1 MCFSLCLYECVCLC
15 DLFVSVYVICLSVC
29 VCLCDVFFSVCVC
42 NPFFS
47 VCDVFFSVCVCVC
60 LSDLFFS
67 GRLSVCVVCLC
78 VVLLVFVVYTHALH
92 EYLMYLH
99 RQPHTVCPVTFT
111 LTS

>member
-29 VCLCDVFFSVCVC
+29 VCVMCFSVCVC
-42 NPFFS
+42 VIHFLVCVMCFS
-47 VCDVFFSVCVCVC
+47 VCVC

-67 GRLSVCVVCLC
+67 RRLSVCVVCLC